1 MTGFSPAHN
10 RFGGPP
16 ESPAEMWRLLDLI
29 TPMALRVAATLR
41 LADRLASGPLP
52 VGDLAEQ
59 AGADPAALHR
69 MLRYLAARGVFEVRG
84 EVVALNPAAGL
95 LRDDHPAGV
104 RRWADL
110 DGFGGVLD
118 RAGLGLLD
126 IVRAGH
132 TGFAGHRDALDGE
145 RGASYDAAMQALSR
159 MQAPEVV
166 AAIDWT
172 GVEHVVDVG
181 GGTGTLLAAALHAV
195 PGMRGTLV
203 ELPETAEAARRMLEA
218 DGLADRATVLG
229 GDVTQLA
236 LPAADRYLLKFVLH
250 TMDDAPAQAVLRRVA
265 EAGGPASRVLV
276 VERVMGPPDPHGAV
290 FTSMDLRMLALGN
303 GQERA
308 LEEYD
313 TLAAT
318 AGLTRTRLHHTPTGP
333 SVLEYAPPR

>member
-126 IVRAGH
+126 IVRTGH

-303 GQERA
+303 GQERT

-313 TLAAT
+313 TLAAS
-318 AGLTRTRLHHTPTGP
+318 AALTRRSLHHTSMGP
-333 SVLEYAPPR
+333 SILEYA